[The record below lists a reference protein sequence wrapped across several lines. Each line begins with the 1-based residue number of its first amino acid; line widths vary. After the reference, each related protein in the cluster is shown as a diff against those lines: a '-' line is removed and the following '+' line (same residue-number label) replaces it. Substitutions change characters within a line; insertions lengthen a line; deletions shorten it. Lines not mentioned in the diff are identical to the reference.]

1 MYSMFSLFILEG
13 NKGSPVQSPQYQ
25 GVPFY
30 LAPSVS
36 VSVPLFRSPLFLS
49 NNMVGDVNPALP
61 IIRNRP

>member
-1 MYSMFSLFILEG
+1 MYSMFSLFILEA
-13 NKGSPVQSPQYQ
+13 NKGSPVESPQYQ

-36 VSVPLFRSPLFLS
+36 VPLFRSPLFLS
-49 NNMVGDVNPALP
+49 NNVVDDINPALP